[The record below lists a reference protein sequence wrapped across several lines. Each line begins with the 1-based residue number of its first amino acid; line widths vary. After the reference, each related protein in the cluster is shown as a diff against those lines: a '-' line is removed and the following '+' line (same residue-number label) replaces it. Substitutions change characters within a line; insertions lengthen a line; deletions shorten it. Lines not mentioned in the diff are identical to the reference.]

1 MAEQNNVQEVKYQ
14 FYGQEPMTLQER
26 TEFLQAAREQEKA
39 YDDYLAKLAN
49 RRIVDN
55 LPHEYLPDV
64 DDLQHL
70 YRDPEHPFNLRSDIA
85 FHEFRLQQ
93 LEDKIKESQYNLIQL
108 NQLQAESDALKA
120 ELEVKQQTLMAK
132 EAARSADNEV
142 GIAGSVE
149 IKATESVSQG
159 GNVGTT
165 PWHKTA
171 DVWNYPANLTAGFDK
186 TVESGLFA
194 LRNGQTSPSPY
205 TPKPTFTD
213 SAAKALF
220 TNDKEAPTHTS
231 WHKKGSVNVYTDLIS
246 AEQLKRTVESN
257 FADKPRHAAND
268 HASAQMG
275 ESSGHALQQAAETRT
290 AAQAG
295 DISTYGHG
303 RTTQNM
309 STVLPVL
316 GKAFAGHTLAP
327 LGSEAL
333 FQADAA
339 REAIAK
345 ADKDYANGLLN
356 QQQLEIVSSNTKVT
370 AAEASAA
377 AIVPEPGLGIDKI
390 VQAGDRKLVSELVK
404 TGLPREQA
412 EQYEMGSMI
421 ESGHRL
427 AALATDSLAN
437 RNDVKRMVD
446 VDGAVRLSVALNIDQ
461 AQLRHF
467 GAMSATL
474 GGEALKSEVAR
485 NPAFERLAHLSPQ
498 KIEGLS
504 QMAAAGVDP
513 MVMDRGYI
521 TTISN
526 RPVQLSRDSK
536 VAFIESANYIMQ
548 SGDVAFRVPG
558 NRPVELKATVESFAM
573 TYERLAQDGGLSKQ
587 DKAALETSIN
597 MLAEGV
603 GTGRLQ
609 GVVARYEAAHALPVV
624 ANDAEHAMSMQ
635 R

>member
-70 YRDPEHPFNLRSDIA
+70 YRDPEHPFNLSSDMA
-85 FHEFRLQQ
+85 FDEFRLQQ
-93 LEDKIKESQYNLIQL
+93 LADKIKESQYNLIQL

-132 EAARSADNEV
+132 EAARSAGNEV

-149 IKATESVSQG
+149 IKAAESVSLG

-171 DVWNYPANLTAGFDK
+171 DGWNYPANLTAGFDK

-194 LRNGQTSPSPY
+194 LRNGQASPSPY

-220 TNDKEAPTHTS
+220 TNDNEAPTHIS
-231 WHKKGSVNVYTDLIS
+231 WHKQGSVNAYTDAIPE
-246 AEQLKRTVESN
+246 EQLRRTTASV
-257 FADKPRHAAND
+257 AAND
-268 HASAQMG
+268 HVSAQIG
-275 ESSGHALQQAAETRT
+275 ESSGNTLQQAAETR
-290 AAQAG
+290 ASVQAG
-295 DISTYGHG
+295 DISIYSQGGTSK
-303 RTTQNM
+303 NM
-309 STVLPVL
+309 FSILPVF
-316 GKAFAGHTLAP
+316 GKALTAHTLAP
-327 LGSEAL
+327 LGTEAL

-339 REAIAK
+339 QEVIAK
-345 ADKDYANGLLN
+345 AEKDYAKGLLT
-356 QQQLEIVSSNTKVT
+356 QHQFGIVSSNTKVT

-390 VQAGDRKLVSELVK
+390 VQAGDRKLVAELVQA
-404 TGLPREQA
+404 GLPKERA

-427 AALATDSLAN
+427 AALASDSQAN
-437 RNDVKRMVD
+437 RNDVKQAVD
-446 VDGAVRLSVALNIDQ
+446 ANGAVPLSMALNINQ
-461 AQLRHF
+461 SQLRQF

-474 GGEALKSEVAR
+474 GGEALKNEVAR
-485 NPAFERLAHLSPQ
+485 NSAFERLAHLSPQ

-504 QMAAAGVDP
+504 RMAAAGADP
-513 MVMDRGYI
+513 LVMDHGYI
-521 TTISN
+521 TTVSN
-526 RPVQLSRDSK
+526 RPAQLSADSK
-536 VAFIESANYIMQ
+536 AAFIESANYIMQ

-558 NRPVELKATVESFAM
+558 NRPVELKATVENFAM
-573 TYERLAQDGGLSKQ
+573 TYERLAQDGGLSRQ
-587 DKAALETSIN
+587 DRAALEKSIN
-597 MLAEGV
+597 ILSEGI

-609 GVVARYEAAHALPVV
+609 GVVVRYEAAHPAPVA